1 VHHTSILKGKPVT
14 AGVFPINQHPIVVL
28 FDSESLHSFMSQA
41 FALKYDPLI
50 IELGYGYR
58 ISLAGADI
66 LTNWMVHG

>member
-1 VHHTSILKGKPVT
+1 
-14 AGVFPINQHPIVVL
+14 
-28 FDSESLHSFMSQA
+28 MSQA

-66 LTNWMVHG
+66 LTNWMMHGWKVLIWLEGGGE